1 VEEVDVAVGDK
12 VSVGTQLANLEKT
25 SLPQNIILAE
35 AELATAQK
43 SLEDLYS
50 NAELA
55 TIEAQQ
61 SIAAFTQ
68 RVRDAQF
75 SVDNFTIP
83 SNQSEYETTE
93 ALRVMKE
100 RLDLAREAFEPYKYK
115 SSSDPNRQDLR
126 GKLEEA
132 QSDYNSAVR
141 RLEIE
146 YELAVAEAN
155 LEQALRDFEKFQS
168 GPSQQEIDAAEAR
181 IAAAE
186 ATLEQVYIQAPFN
199 GTITVSKPKVGDQ
212 VAVNMEAFR
221 LDDLS
226 RLLLDVQVSEVDINR
241 IEVGQDVIFS
251 FDAILGKEYK
261 GKVVEVAPVGTSDQ
275 GIVDFTVTV
284 EITNPDEKVKP
295 GMTAAVNIV
304 VSELSDIL
312 LVPNR
317 AVRIKDGQRV
327 VYVLRNDETVA
338 VEITLGASSDTM
350 SEVLEGELEIGD
362 LIVLNPPTE
371 FESNGPPPFVRR

>member
-1 VEEVDVAVGDK
+1 M
-12 VSVGTQLANLEKT
+12 
-25 SLPQNIILAE
+25 
-35 AELATAQK
+35 
-43 SLEDLYS
+43 
-50 NAELA
+50 
-55 TIEAQQ
+55 
-61 SIAAFTQ
+61 
-68 RVRDAQF
+68 R
-75 SVDNFTIP
+75 IP